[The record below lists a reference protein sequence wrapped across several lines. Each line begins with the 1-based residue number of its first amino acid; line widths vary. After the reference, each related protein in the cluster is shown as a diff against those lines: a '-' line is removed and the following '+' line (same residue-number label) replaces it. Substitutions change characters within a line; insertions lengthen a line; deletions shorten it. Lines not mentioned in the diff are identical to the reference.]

1 MGEGRESWFLFL
13 GMGEGATRIKA
24 DHQLPLPLCWQSS
37 CCQCSCA
44 YTESWG
50 KNEPF
55 LQSCEL
61 WSLSLERDELWT
73 LNRHQELPPDN
84 KDCMSWLFRGNLW
97 LSLWRDKPFL
107 ETAVA
112 AAYALKFWPALIAFW
127 VRGFYLDLWVSLH
140 CRNTVAVQGILGAV
154 GKFSKESHQLRSA
167 QNEHK
172 NAARKTVIGT
182 INLLGNK
189 VENEY

>member
-1 MGEGRESWFLFL
+1 MDTRWDSVIRKVHFDSVLSHSDNLVKAVGEGRESWFLFL
-13 GMGEGATRIKA
+13 GMGEGAARIKA
-24 DHQLPLPLCWQSS
+24 DHQLPLPLCWPSS

-97 LSLWRDKPFL
+97 LWITLERQTFFGNSSGSSLRIKVLTSSYSLLSERVLPWPL
-107 ETAVA
+107 GV
-112 AAYALKFWPALIAFW
+112 PALQKHS
-127 VRGFYLDLWVSLH
+127 GCSGH
-140 CRNTVAVQGILGAV
+140 T
-154 GKFSKESHQLRSA
+154 RSC
-167 QNEHK
+167 
-172 NAARKTVIGT
+172 G
-182 INLLGNK
+182 
-189 VENEY
+189 